1 MAYDTL
7 YIVIISIITL
17 IVLYYY
23 FYNEYNNS
31 IEVEKIKRLEF
42 KYEQKQKELEEIRSQ
57 TIPCPVI
64 GLNNPRDC
72 YFGSNGRCSWN
83 ELAIRCDSI

>member
-1 MAYDTL
+1 T
-7 YIVIISIITL
+7 T
-17 IVLYYY
+17 
-23 FYNEYNNS
+23 
-31 IEVEKIKRLEF
+31 
-42 KYEQKQKELEEIRSQ
+42 
-57 TIPCPVI
+57 PCPVI